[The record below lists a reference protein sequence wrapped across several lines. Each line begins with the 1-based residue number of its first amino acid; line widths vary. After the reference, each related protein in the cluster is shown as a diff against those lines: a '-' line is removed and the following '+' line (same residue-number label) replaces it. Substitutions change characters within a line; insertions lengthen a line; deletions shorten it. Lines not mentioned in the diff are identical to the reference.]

1 MPPLRVSMKR
11 ERKMRDSKV
20 QRLSEI
26 LENSLRNDPVKR
38 CEVYRGIGCTHVD
51 GYLCDMNTC
60 DIRQKFL
67 NDTLEDAEEFSEKRN
82 YPLRNK

>member
-1 MPPLRVSMKR
+1 
-11 ERKMRDSKV
+11 MRDSDV
-20 QRLSEI
+20 QRLIEN
-26 LENSLRNDPVKR
+26 LEKAIMSDPVR
-38 CEVYRGIGCTHVD
+38 YCEVYRDIGCTHVD

-67 NDTLEDAEEFSEKRN
+67 NGTLEDAEEFSEKRN